1 MLRACKDNAARAP
14 VLGPLLATLV
24 VLNTLMIFD
33 TLASGGERVQQVL
46 VTVSHLFGA

>member
-1 MLRACKDNAARAP
+1 MLRVCKDNVARAP

-24 VLNTLMIFD
+24 VLNTVLIFD

-46 VTVSHLFGA
+46 VGISRLFGA